1 MDQPEGATILPGM
14 AGRATAD
21 VSRPGASGLVVPVAS
36 VFSVAGE
43 DGSYVW
49 VIDEASNTVA
59 RRAIETGQVTPHGII
74 VTSGIE
80 VGEWV
85 ATAGVN
91 SLREGQQVRIMDRPQ
106 EG

>member
-1 MDQPEGATILPGM
+1 
-14 AGRATAD
+14 
-21 VSRPGASGLVVPVAS
+21 VVPVAA

-43 DGSYVW
+43 DDSYVW
-49 VIDEASNTVA
+49 VIDEASQTVS
-59 RRAIETGQVTPHGII
+59 RRAVATDQITPHGIA

-80 VGEWV
+80 PGEWV

-91 SLREGQQVRIMDRPQ
+91 SLREGQQVRIMDKPQ